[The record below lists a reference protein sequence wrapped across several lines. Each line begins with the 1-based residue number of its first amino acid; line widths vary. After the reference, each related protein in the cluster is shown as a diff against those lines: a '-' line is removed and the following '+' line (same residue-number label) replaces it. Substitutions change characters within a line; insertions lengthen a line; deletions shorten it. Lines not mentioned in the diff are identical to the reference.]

1 MTLLPLRPYQREDI
15 DDVTAA
21 WARGVTRPAVVAA
34 TGLGKT
40 VEFSTLLAEHLTRN
54 PSHRVLVL
62 VHREELATQARNKV
76 HSIAPHLRPG
86 RVQGTRYNDV
96 SSQVIIGSV
105 PTLRNPKRRDQIH
118 GVGLVIADE
127 CHHAAAESWVE
138 VMTHFGC
145 YAGLPTAGFTAT
157 MTRTAGGLG
166 DVWQAVVNNGGKG
179 RDMLWGI
186 RHGYLAD
193 VKGKRVQVPDLE
205 LTKRMGTG
213 SGTNDAAGTAMVN
226 ADAGPHIVKALA
238 EFAPTSRPIIFAPN
252 VASATDFHEHLLGSG
267 DPFGLILGTT
277 KSAERERIF
286 KGFKAGTIRGY
297 VNAMVLTEGFDEP
310 ELDCAVIA
318 RPTQSSALYQQM
330 VGRVLRPFPGKTHAL
345 VLDVVGATS
354 SHDLS
359 TLLDLGPY
367 PEKQDETLSLRELW
381 DDYEDDETRT
391 DGTPNGDLLGSG
403 APVDGPVVGTDVDM
417 FASSGS
423 VWLRTYGG
431 IWFIPA
437 GSTSDTAASTVERKD
452 HVWFFLWPERS
463 PDSGQLTGLY
473 MVGWTKPNERA
484 LPIVSGC
491 TLEIGMAWAEK
502 YAAEYDSNIG
512 SKSASWRRRGRMTL
526 AQGNLFR
533 RRSIP
538 PYGIDP
544 ELSQGQA
551 SDRIEIHA
559 ASRRFDS

>member
-15 DDVTAA
+15 DAVYAA
-21 WARGVTRPAVVAA
+21 WAAGMNRPAVVAA

-40 VEFSTLLAEHLTRN
+40 VEYATVVAEHIARN

-62 VHREELATQARNKV
+62 VHREELATQGRNKV
-76 HSIAPHLRPG
+76 HSVAPHLRPG
-86 RVQGTRYNDV
+86 RVQGQRYNDT

-105 PTLRNPKRRDQIH
+105 QTLKNPKRREQIH

-138 VMTHFGC
+138 VMTHFGS
-145 YAGLPTAGFTAT
+145 YAGLPTVGFTAT
-157 MTRTAGGLG
+157 MTRAAGGLG
-166 DVWQAVVNNGGKG
+166 EVWQDVVNNGGKG
-179 RDMLWGI
+179 RDMIWGI
-186 RHGYLAD
+186 RHGYLCD
-193 VKGKRVQVPDLE
+193 VRGKRVQVPDLE

-213 SGTNDAAGTAMVN
+213 SGTNEAAGAAMVN

-238 EFAPTSRPIIFAPN
+238 EFAPASRPIIFAPN
-252 VASATDFHEHLLGSG
+252 VASATDFHDHLTAAGE
-267 DPFGLILGTT
+267 PFGLVLGTT
-277 KSAERERIF
+277 TSADRRRIF
-286 KGFKAGTIRGY
+286 EGFDKGRIRGY

-310 ELDCAVIA
+310 QLDCAVIA
-318 RPTQSSALYQQM
+318 RPTQSGALYQQM
-330 VGRVLRPFPGKTHAL
+330 IGRVLRPSPGKTSAL

-354 SHDLS
+354 THDLT
-359 TLLDLGPY
+359 TLLDLSPY
-367 PEKQDETLSLRELW
+367 PDKTDSEVSLRELF
-381 DDYEDDETRT
+381 DDYDEEQQAQ
-391 DGTPNGDLLGSG
+391 GP
-403 APVDGPVVGTDVDM
+403 AVVVDGPVVAQDVNL
-417 FASSGS
+417 FASSKS

-431 IWFIPA
+431 VWFIPA

-452 HVWFFLWPERS
+452 HVWFFLWPERVNS
-463 PDSGQLTGLY
+463 AGHVGDRGELTGLY
-473 MVGWTKPNERA
+473 VVGWCKPNERA

-502 YAAEYDSNIG
+502 YAQEYDSNLG

-533 RRSIP
+533 RRAIA

-544 ELSQGQA
+544 ALTQGQA
-551 SDRIEIHA
+551 SDKIEIHA

>member
-1 MTLLPLRPYQREDI
+1 MVSLLPLRPYQRSDI
-15 DDVTAA
+15 DDVYQAWTA
-21 WARGVTRPAVVAA
+21 GMNRPAVVAA

-40 VEFSTLLAEHLTRN
+40 VEFSTLVAEHIARN
-54 PSHRVLVL
+54 PGHRVLIL
-62 VHREELATQARNKV
+62 VHREELAEQARNKV
-76 HSIAPHLRPG
+76 HSVAPHLRPG
-86 RVQGTRYNDV
+86 RVQGQRHNDY

-105 PTLRNPKRRDQIH
+105 PTLRNEKRRRQIH
-118 GVGLVIADE
+118 GVGLIIADE

-157 MTRTAGGLG
+157 MTRAAGGLG
-166 DVWQAVVNNGGKG
+166 DVWQGVVNNGGKG
-179 RDMLWGI
+179 RDMVWGI

-205 LTKRMGTG
+205 LTKRMASG

-238 EFAPTSRPIIFAPN
+238 EFAPSSRPVIFAPN
-252 VASATDFHEHLLGSG
+252 VASATDFHDHLLGSG

-277 KSAERERIF
+277 SSTERRRIF
-286 KGFKAGTIRGY
+286 DGFRAGTIRGY

-310 ELDCAVIA
+310 ALDCAVIA
-318 RPTQSSALYQQM
+318 RPTQSAALYQQM

-354 SHDLS
+354 THDLS

-367 PEKQDETLSLRELW
+367 PDKRDENQSLRELW
-381 DDYEDDETRT
+381 AGEEL
-391 DGTPNGDLLGSG
+391 DGELDVPFSSTPI
-403 APVDGPVVGTDVDM
+403 DGPVIGTDVDM
-417 FASSGS
+417 FAGS
-423 VWLRTYGG
+423 KTVWLQTYGG

-437 GSTSDTAASTVERKD
+437 GSTNDRASSTVERKD
-452 HVWFFLWPERS
+452 HVWFFLWPERG
-463 PDSGQLTGLY
+463 PDGRPTGTF
-473 MVGWTKPNERA
+473 MVGWTKANERA

-491 TLEIGMAWAEK
+491 TMEIGMAWAEK
-502 YAAEYDSNIG
+502 YASEYDDNLSR
-512 SKSASWRRRGRMTL
+512 KSASWKRKAQMTL
-526 AQGNLFR
+526 AQAAIFR
-533 RRSIP
+533 REGIP
-538 PYGIDP
+538 PYALDP
-544 ELSQGQA
+544 DLTQGQA
-551 SDRIEIHA
+551 SDKIEVSR

>member
-1 MTLLPLRPYQREDI
+1 MSLLPLRPYQRSDI

-21 WARGVTRPAVVAA
+21 WSAGTNRPAVVAA

-40 VEFSTLLAEHLTRN
+40 VEFATLAAEHIMRN

-86 RVQGTRYNDV
+86 RVQGASHNDT

-105 PTLRNPKRRDQIH
+105 PTLRNLKRREQIH

-127 CHHAAAESWVE
+127 CHHAAAESWVD

-145 YAGLPTAGFTAT
+145 YSGLPTAGFTAT
-157 MTRTAGGLG
+157 MVRAAGGLG
-166 DVWQAVVNNGGKG
+166 DVWQAVVNNNGKG

-186 RHGYLAD
+186 RHNYLCD
-193 VKGKRVQVPDLE
+193 VRGKRVQVPDLE

-226 ADAGPHIVKALA
+226 ADAGPHIVKALT
-238 EFAPTSRPIIFAPN
+238 EFAPNRRPIIFAPN

-277 KSAERERIF
+277 TSRDRRRIF
-286 KGFKAGTIRGY
+286 DGFKAGDIRGY

-318 RPTQSSALYQQM
+318 RPTQSGALYQQM
-330 VGRVLRPFPGKTHAL
+330 IGRVLRPFPGKDDAL
-345 VLDVVGATS
+345 VLDVVGVTS

-367 PEKQDETLSLRELW
+367 PDKQDETQSLREMW
-381 DDYEDDETRT
+381 DDDEAT
-391 DGTPNGDLLGSG
+391 GGGGQQVDLLGSS
-403 APVDGPVVGTDVDM
+403 APIDGPVVGTDVDLL
-417 FASSGS
+417 ASSKT

-437 GSTSDTAASTVERKD
+437 GSTDGEK
-452 HVWFFLWPERS
+452 VWFFLWPERS
-463 PDSGQLTGLY
+463 PTGQLTGTVT
-473 MVGWTKPNERA
+473 VGWTPAVKWDRA
-484 LPIVSGC
+484 TSIVGGS

-502 YAAEYDSNIG
+502 YAAEYDSNLAG
-512 SKSASWRRRGRMTL
+512 KSANWRRRGQMTL
-526 AQGNLFR
+526 AQGHKFR
-533 RRSIP
+533 RLGIV
-538 PYGIDP
+538 PYGLDP
-544 ELSQGQA
+544 ELNQGQA
-551 SDRIEIHA
+551 SDKIEVHM
-559 ASRRFDS
+559 ASKRFDS